1 MKKQLVSICALFVA
15 LFIALASSSA
25 LAADTEQVPVHIT
38 ADSMRYAPSGNEV
51 VFQGG
56 VHVARPDFEIWAAR
70 IIIHLSPGKKKAD
83 PSAGIDNLDPGAIDK
98 IVASG
103 GVKLAHKG
111 KVGNC
116 QTATYEVTD
125 SVFTMEGNPTLEDG
139 KNKIQGHVIKFY
151 VKDNRSEVIG
161 GGNQRV
167 NATFY
172 APQKVK
178 PDGKTDKK
186 PEGAQ

>member
-1 MKKQLVSICALFVA
+1 MKVHFLTRRSL
-15 LFIALASSSA
+15 ALACLLVWSLIWSVTSQA
-25 LAADTEQVPVHIT
+25 ETEQVPVNIT

-56 VHVARPDFEIWAAR
+56 VHVVRPDFEIWAAK
-70 IIIHLSPGKKKAD
+70 ITIHLSATKKKAEV
-83 PSAGIDNLDPGAIDK
+83 STGVDNLDPGALEK

-116 QTATYEVTD
+116 QTATYDVA
-125 SVFTMEGNPTLEDG
+125 SSIFTMEGAPSLEDG
-139 KNKIQGHVIKFY
+139 KNKIQGHVIKFW
-151 VKDNRSEVIG
+151 VKENRSEVLG

-167 NATFY
+167 NATFF

-178 PDGKTDKK
+178 P
-186 PEGAQ
+186 E

>member
-1 MKKQLVSICALFVA
+1 MNIYRRIRPWGA
-15 LFIALASSSA
+15 ALAVLAWLLSA
-25 LAADTEQVPVHIT
+25 AGLCLAESEQVPVNIT

-56 VHVARPDFEIWAAR
+56 VHVVRPDFEIWAAR
-70 IIIHLSPGKKKAD
+70 IAIHLSAAKKKSEN
-83 PSAGIDNLDPGAIDK
+83 PTGVDNLDPGAIER

-116 QTATYEVTD
+116 QTATYDVAG
-125 SVFTMEGNPTLEDG
+125 SVFTMEGSPSLEDG
-139 KNKIQGHVIKFY
+139 KNKIQGNVIKFY
-151 VKDNRSEVIG
+151 VKENRSEVLG
-161 GGNQRV
+161 GGSQRV
-167 NATFY
+167 NATFF

-178 PDGKTDKK
+178 P
-186 PEGAQ
+186 E